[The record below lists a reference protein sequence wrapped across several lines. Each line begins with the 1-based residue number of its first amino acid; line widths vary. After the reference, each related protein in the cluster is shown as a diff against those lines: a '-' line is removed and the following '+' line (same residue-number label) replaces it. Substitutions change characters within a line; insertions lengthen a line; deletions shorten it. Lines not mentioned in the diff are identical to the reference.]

1 MKALKQQMAST
12 PGSPSFR
19 PDSFKNRFTPTAKP
33 ILRSNKLDEMPTTP
47 KRESGD
53 NGEKLSHLEKV
64 NLIRS
69 RKPIVSTSTSSTP
82 SPRPESSHKSG
93 YLSSMFS
100 STRNENGQDKAEKD
114 ADDKKVKPR
123 KPPSPVDGPPKSP
136 VKTAHPR
143 VPRKSST
150 EEDPAG
156 SRTQAGHSSRS
167 SPRKSSAV
175 R

>member
-12 PGSPSFR
+12 PGSPTFR

-33 ILRSNKLDEMPTTP
+33 ILRSNKLDDIPSTP
-47 KRESGD
+47 KRESENGD
-53 NGEKLSHLEKV
+53 KLSHLEKV

-69 RKPIVSTSTSSTP
+69 RKPIVATSTSSTP
-82 SPRPESSHKSG
+82 SPRPDSSHKSG

-100 STRNENGQDKAEKD
+100 SSRNENGQDKDEKD
-114 ADDKKVKPR
+114 SDDKKIKPR
-123 KPPSPVDGPPKSP
+123 KPPSPVEGPPKSP
-136 VKTAHPR
+136 IKTAHPR

-150 EEDPAG
+150 EDDPAG
-156 SRTQAGHSSRS
+156 SRPQAGHSSRS

>member
-1 MKALKQQMAST
+1 MWLYIHNYCFFS
-12 PGSPSFR
+12 R
-19 PDSFKNRFTPTAKP
+19 PESRR
-33 ILRSNKLDEMPTTP
+33 LKLDEIPSTP
-47 KRESGD
+47 KRESE

-82 SPRPESSHKSG
+82 SPRPDSSHKSG

-100 STRNENGQDKAEKD
+100 SSRNENGQDRDEKD
-114 ADDKKVKPR
+114 SDDKKIKPR
-123 KPPSPVDGPPKSP
+123 KPSPVEGPPKSP
-136 VKTAHPR
+136 TKTAHPR
-143 VPRKSST
+143 IPRKSST

-156 SRTQAGHSSRS
+156 SRTQAGHSSSRS